1 MKELKEINLGTN
13 VITLKDN
20 AVKSSIL
27 PKNTAELEQT
37 LRIDGNVMIDG
48 AVYVNVLDILHGEA
62 VFKSAVFANSELHIQ
77 NDCAEMIYFRKA
89 VGSANSVVSLLSKG
103 RCIYGAD
110 INSPS
115 IRLKNCFVAGSLY
128 GSEIFLENAV
138 VLGGV
143 FASKKLSIDSSL
155 LGTFSTPSIN
165 ASGINYLLYPTAF
178 SVEPM
183 TYLPG
188 TQFFSLSLADLGAL
202 YKKEAPKANTGKIE
216 INIKSDTQRTVLT
229 DEAGTQT
236 LVNSYSVANRVLVSD
251 MMDFSKLEN
260 HFIIL
265 SASLGQQSL
274 KQYSLTLENGQQG
287 PELNIVK
294 IANFFFDIMM
304 GRIDVPNIESSV
316 LFSELREKYAN

>member
-20 AVKSSIL
+20 LVKSSIL
-27 PKNTAELEQT
+27 PKKTDELEQT
-37 LRIDGNVMIDG
+37 LRIDGNVIIEG
-48 AVYVNVLDILHGEA
+48 AVYTNVLEITAGEA
-62 VFKSAVFANSELHIQ
+62 VFKGAVFANSELHVQ
-77 NDCAEMIYFRKA
+77 SDCKELIYFQKA
-89 VGSANSVVSLLSKG
+89 VGSANSVASLLVSG
-103 RCIYGAD
+103 RCIYGSD

-115 IRLKNCFVAGSLY
+115 IKLKNCFVAGSIY
-128 GSEIFLENAV
+128 GAEISLENVV

-143 FASKKLSIDSSL
+143 FASKKLSMDSSL
-155 LGTFSTPSIN
+155 VGTFSTPSIDCR
-165 ASGINYLLYPTAF
+165 GINYLLYPTAF

-202 YKKEAPKANTGKIE
+202 YKKEEPKENTGKIE

-229 DEAGTQT
+229 DAEGTQM

-251 MMDFSKLEN
+251 MMDFSRLEN

-274 KQYSLTLENGQQG
+274 KQYSLTLSSGEPG
-287 PELNIVK
+287 PDLNIVQ

-304 GRIDVPNIESSV
+304 GRLEVSTIDDTV
-316 LFSELREKYAN
+316 LFSELKEKYV

>member
-13 VITLKDN
+13 VITLRDN
-20 AVKSSIL
+20 LVKSSIL
-27 PKNTAELEQT
+27 PKKTDELEQT
-37 LRIDGNVMIDG
+37 IKVDGNVVVEG
-48 AVYVNVLDILHGEA
+48 AVYANVLEITRGEA

-77 NDCAEMIYFRKA
+77 NDCKELIYFQKA
-89 VGSANSVVSLLSKG
+89 VGSANSVASLLVSG
-103 RCIYGAD
+103 RCIYGSD
-110 INSPS
+110 IK
-115 IRLKNCFVAGSLY
+115 LKNCFVAGSIY
-128 GSEIFLENAV
+128 GSEISLENVV

-155 LGTFSTPSIN
+155 VGTFSTPSVDCR
-165 ASGINYLLYPTAF
+165 GINYLLYPTAF

-202 YKKEAPKANTGKIE
+202 YKKEEVKPNTGKIE
-216 INIKSDTQRTVLT
+216 INIKTDTQRTVLT
-229 DEAGTQT
+229 DAEGTQM

-251 MMDFSKLEN
+251 MMDFSRLEN

-274 KQYSLTLENGQQG
+274 KQYSLTLSSGEPG
-287 PELNIVK
+287 PELNIVR

-304 GRIDVPNIESSV
+304 GRLEVKAIDSAV
-316 LFSELREKYAN
+316 LFSELKEKYV